1 MGMPQPIADWTV
13 ERVLALPDDGNR
25 YEVVDGELLVS
36 PAPSLFHQVAVAALA
51 RILDPFAR
59 THRLGYVLHSPADI
73 ELDEHTLVQPDL
85 FVAPPVEGRR
95 PRSWKEIRQLLLAI
109 EVLSPSTARA
119 DRQVKRRRYQRHG
132 VAEYW
137 IVDLDARLVEC
148 WTPADERPQV
158 LTERLDWRP
167 LVEQSPRLSIDLIA
181 LFRDVLDD

>member
-36 PAPSLFHQVAVAALA
+36 PAPTLLHQQAIGALY
-51 RILDPFAR
+51 LP
-59 THRLGYVLHSPADI
+59 LHAFVSAERVGCVFLSPADI
-73 ELDEHTLVQPDL
+73 EFDEHTLVQPDL
-85 FVAPPVEGRR
+85 FIAPLIEGRR
-95 PRSWKEIRQLLLAI
+95 PRSWKEIRQLLLAV

-132 VAEYW
+132 VADYW
-137 IVDLDARLVEC
+137 IVDLEARLVEC

-167 LVEQSPRLSIDLIA
+167 LGEQPPRLSIDLIA

>member
-1 MGMPQPIADWTV
+1 
-13 ERVLALPDDGNR
+13 
-25 YEVVDGELLVS
+25 
-36 PAPSLFHQVAVAALA
+36 
-51 RILDPFAR
+51 
-59 THRLGYVLHSPADI
+59 
-73 ELDEHTLVQPDL
+73 
-85 FVAPPVEGRR
+85 
-95 PRSWKEIRQLLLAI
+95 
-109 EVLSPSTARA
+109 
-119 DRQVKRRRYQRHG
+119 